1 MLLSPDQNSVRVAAR
16 EFARDRI
23 APHVREWEQSGG
35 PPKALYKEMGAVGL
49 MGMTVDPAYG
59 GSGLDFT
66 SYAVAMEEI
75 SAVDGGISNMM
86 SGSNSPVAAGI
97 NAYGSLKQKE
107 SVLPKLCSGEWMGS
121 FHLTEPHTGSDASA
135 ITTKAVRDGDEFVL
149 DGHKAF
155 ITGGQTSDVAMI
167 VAVTNPEVGK
177 SGLSAFVTPTDNP
190 GYQVIAREAK
200 LGHRT
205 NDLCQVRFDA
215 MRVPESDLLG
225 EEGRGL
231 AIALSGLS
239 IGRIAVAAQAVGG
252 ARQALRLAKEYAEL
266 RDTFGKPIIEHQTI
280 AFLLAEM
287 ATKVEAARQMYLHAA
302 TLQDTGLDSAAAASM
317 AKLFASEVAE
327 WVASKAIQIHGGAGF
342 LEDHLVEKIYR
353 DVRVYQIYE
362 GTSEIQK
369 LVISRHLDALEM

>member
-1 MLLSPDQNSVRVAAR
+1 VLLNEEQNAIQLT
-16 EFARDRI
+16 ARDFANTRI
-23 APHVREWEQSGG
+23 APHVREWEQGGG
-35 PPKALYKEMGAVGL
+35 PPKTLYAEMAAIGL
-49 MGMTVDPAYG
+49 MGMTVDPCYG

-97 NAYGSLKQKE
+97 NAFGSQEQKE
-107 SVLPKLCSGEWMGS
+107 RILPMLCSGKWLGS

-135 ITTKAVRDGDEFVL
+135 ITTRAVRDGNEFIL

-155 ITGGQTSDVAMI
+155 ITGGESSDIAMI
-167 VAVTNPEVGK
+167 VAVTDPQAGK
-177 SGLSAFVTPTDNP
+177 AGISTFVTRTDNP
-190 GYQVIAREAK
+190 GYQVISREAK

-205 NDLCQVRFDA
+205 NDLCQVRFDS
-215 MRVPESDLLG
+215 MRVPEGDLLG
-225 EEGRGL
+225 AEGRGL

-252 ARQALRLAKEYAEL
+252 ARQALRLAKEYSEV
-266 RDTFGKPIIEHQTI
+266 RDAFGKPIIQHQTI

-302 TLQDTGLDSAAAASM
+302 TLQDQGHDSVAAASM
-317 AKLFASEVAE
+317 AKLFASEMAE

>member
-1 MLLSPDQNSVRVAAR
+1 MLLNEEQNAIQLT
-16 EFARDRI
+16 ARDFANTRI
-23 APHVREWEQSGG
+23 APHVREWEQGGG
-35 PPKALYKEMGAVGL
+35 PPKALYAEMAAVGL
-49 MGMTVDPAYG
+49 MGMTVDPSYG

-97 NAYGSLKQKE
+97 NAFGSPEQKE
-107 SVLPKLCSGEWMGS
+107 RILPMLCSGKWLGS

-135 ITTKAVRDGDEFVL
+135 ITTRAVRDGDEFIL

-155 ITGGQTSDVAMI
+155 ITGGESSDIAMI
-167 VAVTNPEVGK
+167 VAVTDPQAGK
-177 SGLSAFVTPTDNP
+177 AGISTFVTRTDNP
-190 GYQVIAREAK
+190 GYQVISREAK

-205 NDLCQVRFDA
+205 NDLCQVRFDS
-215 MRVPESDLLG
+215 MRVPEADLLG
-225 EEGRGL
+225 AEGRGL

-252 ARQALRLAKEYAEL
+252 ARQALRLAKEYSEV
-266 RDTFGKPIIEHQTI
+266 RDAFGKPIIQHQTI

-302 TLQDTGLDSAAAASM
+302 TLQDQGHDSAAAASM
-317 AKLFASEVAE
+317 AKLFASEMAE